1 MHKSKQQTTLNTFQL
16 STLVLALMA
25 LNPVHAA
32 DNDVQSLGVIQVTGT
47 GQAASMNAALREQQ
61 SSDSISSVV
70 HADGIGQLPDDNAAE
85 ALQRLPG
92 VSVERDQGEGR
103 FVTVRGLSADLNAV
117 TINGTLVPAPESNR
131 RGVALDVL
139 PAELVQ
145 SLAVVK
151 TLTPDLDANSLGGTV
166 QVNSLSAFDHKGLF
180 YTGTAEGSYNSLR
193 DKYSP
198 KFSGAISNRF
208 SILGGEDNFG
218 VAAALSYQ
226 NRKFGSDNVETEG
239 EWKGQ
244 GLNKISMRYYD
255 IARERLGAGLNFDW
269 RTDSGQ
275 YYLRTLYS
283 SFNDTESRYARNVKF
298 DSPCVVNQVCTGK
311 VTRALKAREEDQD
324 IQSYVL
330 GGKQQLGMWL
340 VEGQLGYSEAQEH
353 DPQGLSG
360 AEYTGKFKGLS
371 YSDTKRPVF
380 TSSVSDLN
388 NPKNFTL
395 NSIKEKQALTKDTEK
410 NIKLDFTRDYSL
422 AEHAAQFKFGG
433 KVSHRQKTNDENE
446 WVYKKLNNLGTS
458 DFYGDADYG
467 LASFGPFIDEVA
479 AKNHLV
485 GLDPNKNIDLEA
497 STVNDFK
504 SKENINALYFMNTVD
519 IDKLRVIAGLRF
531 EGTKKTSQGYGYIDG
546 KVSPTSH
553 KQDYNNWLPNL
564 TLRYEL
570 DKNTLLRAAYTS
582 TVVRPTFA
590 QSSPGMY
597 VSNTDL
603 EAEFGNPDLKA
614 LTANNFD
621 LSVEHYFGTA
631 GTLSA
636 NVFYKKIKNFVYQ
649 TDVSGQGR
657 WADFDTATTYR
668 NGQQAKIYGLE
679 LAYSQK
685 MDQLPVPW
693 NGLIWGLNTTLS
705 HSDATISDTYTT
717 RHIRFPSQSN
727 FVGNALLG
735 WEGERAG
742 VKVSAN
748 YKSANVY
755 QITDVSQPA
764 LDIYNDK
771 QFFVDIS
778 TYYNITKQLKVKFD
792 VGNVTNQAYYAYTGS
807 KSMNAQYETYGP
819 TYKLALTFTHF

>member
-1 MHKSKQQTTLNTFQL
+1 MRNSKQQRHMNTFQF
-16 STLVLALMA
+16 SALVLALMA
-25 LNPVHAA
+25 LNPTYAA
-32 DNDVQSLGVIQVTGT
+32 DSEVQSLGVIQVTGT
-47 GQAASMNAALREQQ
+47 GQAASMSAALREQQ

-139 PAELVQ
+139 PSELVQ

-193 DKYSP
+193 ERYSP

-208 SILGGEDNFG
+208 NLFGGEDNFG

-239 EWKGQ
+239 AWTGQ
-244 GLNKISMRYYD
+244 GINKISMRYYD
-255 IARERLGAGLNFDW
+255 IERKRLGAGLNFDW

-275 YYLRTLYS
+275 YYLKTLYS
-283 SFNDTESRYARNVKF
+283 SFDDTESRYARNVKF
-298 DSPCVVNQVCTGK
+298 DSPCVVNTACTGK
-311 VTRALKAREEDQD
+311 VTRALKAREEDQT

-330 GGKQQLGMWL
+330 GGKQQLGLWV
-340 VEGQLGYSEAQEH
+340 VEGQVGYSEAKEH

-371 YSDTKRPVF
+371 YSDTERPVF
-380 TSSVSDLN
+380 NSNISDLN
-388 NPKNFTL
+388 QAKNFTL
-395 NSIKEKQALTKDTEK
+395 NSIKEKQALTKDIEK
-410 NIKLDFTRDYSL
+410 NIKLDLSRDYSL
-422 AEHAAQFKFGG
+422 AQYSAQFKFGG
-433 KVSHRQKTNDENE
+433 KISHRKKTNDENE
-446 WVYKKLNNLGTS
+446 WVYKKPTNLGS
-458 DFYGDADYG
+458 NDFYGSADYS
-467 LASFGPFIDEVA
+467 LASFGPFIDEAA
-479 AKNHLV
+479 AKSHLV
-485 GLDPNKNIDLEA
+485 GLDPNKNMDVEA

-504 SKENINALYFMNTVD
+504 SKEDINALYFMNTVD
-519 IDKLRVIAGLRF
+519 IDQLRIIAGLRF
-531 EGTKKTSQGYGYIDG
+531 EGTKKTAQGYGYID
-546 KVSPTSH
+546 KKISSTSH
-553 KQDYNNWLPNL
+553 KQNYQHWLPNL

-597 VSNTDL
+597 ISNTDL
-603 EAEFGNPDLKA
+603 EAEFGNPDLKP

-631 GTLSA
+631 STLSA

-649 TDVSGQGR
+649 TDLSGQGR
-657 WADFDTATTYR
+657 WADFDTVTTYK

-685 MDQLPVPW
+685 MEQLPAPW
-693 NGLIWGLNTTLS
+693 NGLVWGLNSTFS

-727 FVGNALLG
+727 VVGNALLG

-742 VKVSAN
+742 LKVSAN

-755 QITDVSQPA
+755 QVTDVSQPA
-764 LDIYNDK
+764 LDIYNDR

-778 TYYNITKQLKVKFD
+778 SYYNITPQLKLKLD

-807 KSMNAQYETYGP
+807 KALNAQYEKYGP